1 MDPRLPSEK
10 QDDVARMMNKALE
23 TEGLRKD
30 EVPNVFREEMEGKPK
45 RNIESVGDIKEQEEL
60 DRRRAFPNRGGIGG
74 AKEGEDLPKPRE
86 GDGGVTPFR

>member
-10 QDDVARMMNKALE
+10 QDDTARMMNSALE
-23 TEGLRKD
+23 KEGLRPD
-30 EVPNVFREEMEGKPK
+30 QVPNVFREEMDGKPK
-45 RNIESVGDIKEQEEL
+45 RDIQSVGDISEREEL

-86 GDGGVTPFR
+86 GDGGFTPLR